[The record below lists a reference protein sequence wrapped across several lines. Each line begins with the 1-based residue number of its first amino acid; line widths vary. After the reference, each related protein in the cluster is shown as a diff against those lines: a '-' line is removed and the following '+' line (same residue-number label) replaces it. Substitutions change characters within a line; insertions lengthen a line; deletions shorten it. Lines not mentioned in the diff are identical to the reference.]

1 MAISP
6 GITRAASVAQAYAGG
21 YPYRAAVEEIPAAP
35 LVELEP
41 NTALTRDDLRYSD
54 FAPEQEHAQSGQSLA
69 DYMRSEIGGTIGN
82 LFSTSTEGF
91 SLAFAQNAQFSSA
104 PNMPG
109 SSSSKATIRHGISTY
124 EMISA
129 VIHRDLAPRGENVSL
144 TL

>member
-6 GITRAASVAQAYAGG
+6 GISRAASVAQAYAGG
-21 YPYRAAVEEIPAAP
+21 YPYRAAVEEIPATP
-35 LVELEP
+35 LLELELQ
-41 NTALTRDDLRYSD
+41 TALSRDDFRYSD
-54 FAPEQEHAQSGQSLA
+54 FTPEQQQAPSGQSLA
-69 DYMRSEIGGTIGN
+69 DYMRSELGGTVGN

-109 SSSSKATIRHGISTY
+109 GPTTKATIRHGISTY
-124 EMISA
+124 ELTSA
-129 VIHRDLAPRGENVSL
+129 VIHRDLAPRGETVSL